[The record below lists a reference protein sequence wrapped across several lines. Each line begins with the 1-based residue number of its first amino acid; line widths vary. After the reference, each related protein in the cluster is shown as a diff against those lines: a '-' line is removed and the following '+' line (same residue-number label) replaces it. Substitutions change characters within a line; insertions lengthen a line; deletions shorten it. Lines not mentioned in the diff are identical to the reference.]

1 MLRKVLK
8 ADLSEVLAG
17 VVDLEEA
24 AGARV
29 ALPVE
34 VVLGIAVAFELEA

>member
-17 VVDLEEA
+17 VVDLD
-24 AGARV
+24 
-29 ALPVE
+29 E
-34 VVLGIAVAFELEA
+34 VDRAPLVGGVVKVLADAF